1 MKIDVISIFPEY
13 LAPLSLSLLGKAQSS
28 GIVDI
33 KVHNLR
39 DFTNDNHNTVDD
51 TPYGGGA
58 GMVMLPEVWAQ
69 AIDSVIED
77 GADLII
83 LTPAGKRFNQKIA
96 AKFST
101 STQLI
106 FACGRYEGID
116 DRIRQHYSQPE
127 FQARNIKVHEAS
139 IGDYVLGGGEVAAMV
154 MIEAIT
160 RLIPGVLGNPDSL
173 AEESHNSEGYLEYPN
188 FTKPQEW
195 RGISVPEILL
205 SGNHAE
211 IAKWRTQQAEK
222 RAKDNF

>member
-1 MKIDVISIFPEY
+1 VKIDVISIFPEY

-77 GADLII
+77 GAELII

-96 AKFST
+96 AKFSA

-116 DRIRQHYSQPE
+116 DRIRQYYSQPE

-205 SGNHAE
+205 GGNHAE

>member
-13 LAPLSLSLLGKAQSS
+13 LAPLGLSLLGKAQSS

-69 AIDSVIED
+69 AIDSVIQD
-77 GADLII
+77 GAEIII

-96 AKFST
+96 ASFSS

-116 DRIRQHYSQPE
+116 DRIRQYYSQPE
-127 FQARNIKVHEAS
+127 FQARNIRVHEAS

-173 AEESHNSEGYLEYPN
+173 IEESHNAEGYLEYPN

-211 IAKWRTQQAEK
+211 IAKWRTQQAQK
-222 RAKDNF
+222 RAEDNF